1 MHLWIF
7 VEAKLLVSGT
17 RRVMGQSN
25 GWVSRLVCLTR
36 LGQHCEG
43 LRPSSRVL
51 KSEAPQTA
59 EDMWRSARPRS
70 VLSHSVQEVGQQV
83 EGSV

>member
-1 MHLWIF
+1 MHRWIF

-17 RRVMGQSN
+17 RRDIGQSN
-25 GWVSRLVCLTR
+25 WCVSRLACLTR
-36 LGQHCEG
+36 FGQHCEG

-51 KSEAPQTA
+51 KSGAPFSA
-59 EDMWRSARPRS
+59 EDVWRSARPRS